1 MLGNGNV
8 VLSASG
14 GRQPQMASGL
24 AGDLVAKLSQGT
36 G

>member
-1 MLGNGNV
+1 MVNV
-8 VLSASG
+8 VFSASS

-24 AGDLVAKLSQGT
+24 TGNLVAKLSQGT